1 METSSYYYNMVAG
14 LATVVARTTRGA
26 CGNLILAGNWN
37 GYNWFEKGDKPGM
50 PCDFM
55 GRPMVYWEWKV
66 LCNLQGL
73 GIVPTVDTET
83 SPLEGG
89 VFYIECINNAA
100 TLGDYVVAYLD
111 GLLPFE
117 MIKEILLL
125 AKEVVD
131 KFHACG
137 YCHNDLHSNNLVV
150 GHDRKGWRV
159 YVIDVALATLNGRI
173 PDWLD
178 SNFCISDDPE
188 QDILYLIEDIGY
200 LCEGCPDPSKVEE
213 LTLFVNRVF

>member
-1 METSSYYYNMVAG
+1 MESSSYYYNLVAG
-14 LATVVARTTRGA
+14 LATTVSRAQRGA
-26 CGNLILAGNWN
+26 CGSLTLEGNW
-37 GYNWFEKGDKPGM
+37 GGFNWLAKRDRPGM
-50 PCDFM
+50 PCDYL
-55 GRPMVYWEWKV
+55 GRPMVYWEWEV

-89 VFYIECINNAA
+89 ALYIECINNAA
-100 TLGDYVVAYLD
+100 SLGDYINAYLE

-117 MIKEILLL
+117 VIKEILLL
-125 AKEVVD
+125 AKESID
-131 KFHACG
+131 KFHSCG

-159 YVIDVALATLNGRI
+159 YVIDVALATYRGEV

-178 SNFCISDDPE
+178 SNFCISDDPS
-188 QDILYLIEDIGY
+188 QDIGYLIEDIEY